1 MNKHVG
7 SNFEDF
13 LKEEGIKEEAEALA
27 IKKVIACM
35 IEQEMISR
43 SIPKTEMARKIGT
56 SRSQLDRLLD
66 PENTSVTLATL
77 VKSTAAIG
85 KKMIITFPDKVY
97 PFRS

>member
-13 LKEEGIKEEAEALA
+13 LKEEGIQEEAEALA
-27 IKKVIACM
+27 IKKAIASM

-85 KKMIITFPDKVY
+85 KK
-97 PFRS
+97 